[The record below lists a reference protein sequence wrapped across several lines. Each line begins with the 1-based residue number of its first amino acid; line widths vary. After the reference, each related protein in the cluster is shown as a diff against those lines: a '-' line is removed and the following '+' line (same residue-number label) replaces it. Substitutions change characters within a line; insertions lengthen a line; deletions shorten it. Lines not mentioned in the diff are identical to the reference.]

1 MQLWWAE
8 TKISWILENF
18 ILAAQIH
25 NNGHF
30 KTPCYSKVKSLH
42 YNRETALGGSG
53 GDFTIPLLQLWQET
67 VVQTELIFWADFP
80 RKSVTLKYAQM
91 IFFYLKDHTYKPI
104 LCVYNFFA
112 LEAVAIPAK
121 QTLL

>member
-30 KTPCYSKVKSLH
+30 KALYYSKVKTLH
-42 YNRETALGGSG
+42 RNRETALGGSDTLGGFG
-53 GDFTIPLLQLWQET
+53 GDFTIPLLQLRQET
-67 VVQTELIFWADFP
+67 SKNRNDFLN
-80 RKSVTLKYAQM
+80 RFS
-91 IFFYLKDHTYKPI
+91 
-104 LCVYNFFA
+104 
-112 LEAVAIPAK
+112 
-121 QTLL
+121 